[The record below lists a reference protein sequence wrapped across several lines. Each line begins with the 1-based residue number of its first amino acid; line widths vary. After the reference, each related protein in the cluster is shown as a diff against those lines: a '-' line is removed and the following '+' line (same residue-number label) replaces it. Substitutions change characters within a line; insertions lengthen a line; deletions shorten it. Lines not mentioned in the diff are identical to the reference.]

1 MRNVVLSLAV
11 FILTSP
17 SAPAQSWAEKM
28 FKDGTNHEFG
38 SVPRGGVL
46 FHRFV
51 MTNIYAVPLDI
62 TSMTVSCGQCS
73 SASASAKT
81 IPPKGTA
88 NIDVFMDTRKFTAY
102 KQVHVTLWVGPQFIS
117 KADLTVSANS
127 RNDIVLNPGQI
138 SFGVVPRGEAPTS
151 TIDVEYAGTFDW
163 KASKVVA
170 TGLPGTATFEEQYRR
185 PGQVGYRVIVKMN
198 PDAPSGPFK
207 QEIRLETNDPTTP
220 SIPILVE
227 GIIQPPLTLA
237 PEVLSGINLNVGEEQ
252 VKRVFVRGSKSFRI
266 LSVEGQG
273 EGLDV
278 TTPLPTQAASSQSIS
293 LKIHPGKPGEFKREL
308 QIKTDLGDA
317 SVTLKVEGEV
327 TP

>member
-11 FILTSP
+11 FILASP

-28 FKDGTNHEFG
+28 FKDGTNHDFG

-62 TSMTVSCGQCS
+62 TSMTV
-73 SASASAKT
+73 
-81 IPPKGTA
+81 
-88 NIDVFMDTRKFTAY
+88 
-102 KQVHVTLWVGPQFIS
+102 
-117 KADLTVSANS
+117 
-127 RNDIVLNPGQI
+127 
-138 SFGVVPRGEAPTS
+138 PRGQTPTS

-185 PGQVGYRVIVKMN
+185 PGQVGYRVIVKMS

-227 GIIQPPLTLA
+227 GIVQPPLTLA

-252 VKRVFVRGSKSFRI
+252 VKRVFVRGSKPFRI

-278 TTPLPTQAASSQSIS
+278 TTQLPTQAVSSQSIS

-308 QIKTDLGDA
+308 LIKTDLGEA